1 MKLTTSAAQLV
12 IVILLLSC
20 SKSRKVHDLEGHNY
34 KTIKIGNTEW
44 FAENLQTAFFQNGD
58 SIPNILED
66 SLWFSLS
73 TPGFCYYDNNPNHF
87 WKSV

>member
-20 SKSRKVHDLEGHNY
+20 SKRRKVHDLEGYNY

-44 FAENLQTAFFQNGD
+44 FAENLQTA
-58 SIPNILED
+58 
-66 SLWFSLS
+66 
-73 TPGFCYYDNNPNHF
+73 
-87 WKSV
+87 